1 MSERSLRRQLRV
13 LERIGVVKRIWH
25 EGRRGV
31 ILDRGWRHIL
41 SEPVRGERES
51 MQLSM
56 RLVRRLCKAVVD
68 SVFLETLIESD
79 PKVNQFEE
87 VPRRCIRIEGAAR

>member
-1 MSERSLRRQLRV
+1 
-13 LERIGVVKRIWH
+13 
-25 EGRRGV
+25 
-31 ILDRGWRHIL
+31 L

-51 MQLSM
+51 MQLSI

-68 SVFLETLIESD
+68 SVLWETLIESD

-87 VPRRCIRIEGAAR
+87 VLRRCIRIEGDAW

>member
-1 MSERSLRRQLRV
+1 
-13 LERIGVVKRIWH
+13 
-25 EGRRGV
+25 
-31 ILDRGWRHIL
+31 L
-41 SEPVRGERES
+41 SEPVRGGIES
-51 MQLSM
+51 MQLSI

-87 VPRRCIRIEGAAR
+87 VLGRCIRIEGEAW